1 MGDFHAYCYRC
12 HRRCLSLLSCTVSAA
27 IASPLNV
34 AAPASPP
41 LAESPPALAS
51 ECPSDT
57 PIVSTPCPG
66 HWVSAFACVRLASP
80 ADIHPPS
87 CLRRFSCCDSLKQH
101 LVENVVK
108 EKIRVSSPFPAR
120 PAVKPSLH
128 LNLVSSV
135 GNHFV
140 ACLVFSA
147 VLYYSEK
154 KIFTPQS
161 ILIVV
166 WTSQSS
172 SRF

>member
-1 MGDFHAYCYRC
+1 MGDFYAYCYRC
-12 HRRCLSLLSCTVSAA
+12 RRRCLSLLSCTVSAA

-41 LAESPPALAS
+41 LAKSPPALAS

-57 PIVSTPCPG
+57 PVVSTPCPG
-66 HWVSAFACVRLASP
+66 HWLSAFACIRLASP

-101 LVENVVK
+101 LVENVVE

-154 KIFTPQS
+154 
-161 ILIVV
+161 
-166 WTSQSS
+166 
-172 SRF
+172 